1 MARAAVLV
9 LALANLGYFAW
20 GTGALAAFGLVPA
33 DLAAREPH
41 RLARQI
47 VPERLR
53 VLTPQ
58 QVQAEAEARARA
70 RAEAEAQA
78 RLRAETREI
87 RTTASAT
94 LAGSDTVI
102 GVSEP
107 AVLSVR
113 PAPPGPSD
121 RSTSPAP
128 SVPPASAASAS
139 ASASSSA
146 SARASEPS
154 RPAAGPR

>member
-20 GTGALAAFGLVPA
+20 GAGALAALGLVPA

-41 RLARQI
+41 RLARQLL
-47 VPERLR
+47 PERLR

-58 QVQAEAEARARA
+58 QVREETEARARA
-70 RAEAEAQA
+70 RAEI
-78 RLRAETREI
+78 ETQGRTEDRMREI

-102 GVSEP
+102 GASEP
-107 AVLSVR
+107 AVLSVL
-113 PAPPGPSD
+113 PAPSDPND
-121 RSTSPAP
+121 RSASPAP
-128 SVPPASAASAS
+128 SR
-139 ASASSSA
+139 SA

-154 RPAAGPR
+154 RPTSAAR